1 MNLISNSLSPRELE
15 IYNYLLKGLDY
26 YSIADELGVQKS
38 TIKTH
43 ILHLYNK
50 LLVNSRQELMAQ
62 RIQELEQMID
72 NLRGVASG
80 YIVRRLCARG
90 LVKVVG
96 KSELPGKPNLY
107 GTTSEFLDYFGLGQI
122 SDLPK
127 METEEEI
134 LDDKTDL
141 FTSIY
146 KED

>member
-72 NLRGVASG
+72 NLRGTNCVTRA
-80 YIVRRLCARG
+80 
-90 LVKVVG
+90 
-96 KSELPGKPNLY
+96 N
-107 GTTSEFLDYFGLGQI
+107 
-122 SDLPK
+122 
-127 METEEEI
+127 
-134 LDDKTDL
+134 
-141 FTSIY
+141 
-146 KED
+146 

>member
-62 RIQELEQMID
+62 RIQELERMID
-72 NLRGVASG
+72 NLRGTNCVTRA
-80 YIVRRLCARG
+80 
-90 LVKVVG
+90 
-96 KSELPGKPNLY
+96 N
-107 GTTSEFLDYFGLGQI
+107 
-122 SDLPK
+122 
-127 METEEEI
+127 
-134 LDDKTDL
+134 
-141 FTSIY
+141 
-146 KED
+146 